1 MQPEDAKLREDSTAP
16 NGIKGAFW
24 AGRGTPQVHFWS
36 DVTVPASDYVEKMCN
51 GEKWS
56 PVSRDYAFPK
66 GCGAKGRILKE
77 VYPRNPA
84 LRPSGPAS
92 PAWKIIGSW
101 KP

>member
-16 NGIKGAFW
+16 NGIKTAVW
-24 AGRGTPQVHFWS
+24 AGRGTPHVHFWS
-36 DVTVPASDYVEKMCN
+36 HVTVPASDYVEEMCN

-56 PVSRDYAFPK
+56 PVSRDYVFPK
-66 GCGAKGRILKE
+66 GSGAKRRILKE

-84 LRPSGPAS
+84 VRPPGPAS
-92 PAWKIIGSW
+92 PAWEIIGSW